1 MKIILNYHLHHSQ
14 HHIQVYSLSSLS
26 SRAAIKPVDLRHQLQ
41 HQLGFNNL
49 AIIITIINIIIIIIV
64 IIVTFA
70 KRERALHV
78 VRSRS
83 ESFIGERLVAS
94 FLFNSMEISYRERS
108 PPFNSME
115 I

>member
-1 MKIILNYHLHHSQ
+1 M
-14 HHIQVYSLSSLS
+14 
-26 SRAAIKPVDLRHQLQ
+26 DLRHQLQ

-49 AIIITIINIIIIIIV
+49 AIIIIIINIIIIV
-64 IIVTFA
+64 NIVTFA
-70 KRERALHV
+70 KGERALHV

-83 ESFIGERLVAS
+83 ESFIGERLAAS

>member
-70 KRERALHV
+70 KAERALRV

-83 ESFIGERLVAS
+83 EPFITIS